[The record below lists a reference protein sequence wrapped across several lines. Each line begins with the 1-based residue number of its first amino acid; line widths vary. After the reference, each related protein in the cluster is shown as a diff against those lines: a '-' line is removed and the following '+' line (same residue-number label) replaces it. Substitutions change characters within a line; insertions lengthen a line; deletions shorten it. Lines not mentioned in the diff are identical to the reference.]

1 MNKSISFRILHWVY
15 GHIKVDLNCCMS
27 PRPTQPQNV
36 PPCVSLIYRIRIPTR
51 NVLIAPWE
59 EVLFTRQSGRN
70 KIRRDVGF
78 VYCEAGHTISKS
90 RDIESMHCAKI
101 GTFVVGAFF
110 VSCMGKGVAIA
121 VGG

>member
-1 MNKSISFRILHWVY
+1 MRVTHLQDQDSNEKCIDSTV
-15 GHIKVDLNCCMS
+15 GGG
-27 PRPTQPQNV
+27 
-36 PPCVSLIYRIRIPTR
+36 
-51 NVLIAPWE
+51 
-59 EVLFTRQSGRN
+59 LFTRQSGRN

-110 VSCMGKGVAIA
+110 VSCMGNGVAIA